1 MYKASD
7 LPAAE
12 ALLAQL
18 FEGLTKCRDLVGAS
32 DGTLGLHANDE
43 SEDLVPFDTQDAVR
57 CNCVLQS
64 ISQRHSIVVPDFV
77 WRGPGRRTSL
87 DISLSKVV
95 GLTTADWTCLASAF
109 ENPGFDDM
117 LGALRLS
124 LPGRRNTLKLARL
137 PAFDVWTQGQYN
149 EEVFFIVPPAGVPA
163 ALFRSWMEELGK
175 KNFVVLLENPALFGT
190 YREVD
195 IRYADI
201 DTEVELIR
209 AAIEALSLKRV
220 HFIGICGGA
229 PIAIAAASVS
239 ETNTTSLFVCHGDLY
254 FGPETPRTAFQQ
266 QFQGFLS
273 EAAMSLAAATQ
284 VRTLFLDPAM
294 LFGVPEHLAPFILY
308 PYANAELFH
317 RYARSNFARMAY
329 DATQPAGCIS
339 CNTLVVTS
347 LTDRMTHPEASRMLH
362 KRVVGSLFRQNET
375 GSHHDALLPT
385 QEMLSTIQALASGDI
400 ATLHADQ
407 GAT

>member
-1 MYKASD
+1 MYRASD
-7 LPAAE
+7 LPATE
-12 ALLAQL
+12 VLLAQL

-32 DGTLGLHANDE
+32 GGTLSLHANDE
-43 SEDLVPFDTQDAVR
+43 SESSASFDMQDAVR
-57 CNCVLQS
+57 CNRVLQS
-64 ISQRHSIVVPDFV
+64 ISQRHGIVVPDFV
-77 WRGPGRRTSL
+77 WRSPGRQTSL
-87 DISLSKVV
+87 DIALSKVV
-95 GLTTADWTCLASAF
+95 GLTTADWTCLAGAL

-117 LGALRLS
+117 LGALKLP
-124 LPGRRNTLKLARL
+124 LPGRRNTLKLAHL
-137 PAFDVWTQGQYN
+137 PVFDVWTQGQHN
-149 EEVFFIVPPAGVPA
+149 EEAFFIVPPAGVPA
-163 ALFRSWMEELGK
+163 ALFRPWMDELGK
-175 KNFVVLLENPALFGT
+175 KNYVVLLENPALFGNF
-190 YREVD
+190 REVD
-195 IRYADI
+195 VRYTDL

-209 AAIEALSLKRV
+209 AAVEALSLKRV

-229 PIAIAAASVS
+229 PVAIAASAVS
-239 ETNTTSLFVCHGDLY
+239 ETNAASLLICHGDLY

-273 EAAMSLAAATQ
+273 EATMSLAAATQ

-294 LFGVPEHLAPFILY
+294 LFGVPENLAPFILY

-329 DATQPAGCIS
+329 DATQAAACIN
-339 CNTLVVTS
+339 CNTLIVTS

-362 KRVVGSLFRQNET
+362 KRVVGSLFKQKET

-400 ATLHADQ
+400 ATLRADQ